1 MFYRVRN
8 FFIILILIVAAFIV
22 QYTIIARIPVLGC
35 APNLLLILTFM
46 YGYSRGKTAGMLV
59 GFFAGLVA
67 DVFFCEVLGFHAL
80 IFLLIGY
87 VNGRWNKYFYSNVI
101 YIPLI
106 LLLCSDA
113 FYSFAYY
120 ICWYVLRGRLAIG
133 YCLTHIIL
141 PELLMTF
148 VAGLL
153 LFKPLK
159 FLNSKMYMYYD
170 NEESEE

>member
-22 QYTIIARIPVLGC
+22 QYTIIARIPFLGC

-80 IFLLIGY
+80 IFLLQ
-87 VNGRWNKYFYSNVI
+87 
-101 YIPLI
+101 
-106 LLLCSDA
+106 
-113 FYSFAYY
+113 SF
-120 ICWYVLRGRLAIG
+120 VR
-133 YCLTHIIL
+133 
-141 PELLMTF
+141 
-148 VAGLL
+148 
-153 LFKPLK
+153 
-159 FLNSKMYMYYD
+159 S
-170 NEESEE
+170 